1 MVAGTKRTAKAM
13 PGTAGSGPAAALKTA
28 PARTTANT
36 APRSAAPK
44 ALPAEDKPNAVAAK
58 GPSRVL
64 LSSLR
69 NEAPVLLEWVAYHR
83 AIGFDRIVIAHNDC
97 TDGSAELLAAL
108 EAIGWVTALDNAVST
123 SEAPQRMAA
132 ARLMDSGALQDGDW
146 AIWLDLDEFLNI
158 HVGDRTLTALL
169 ERIGPAKALLIPWRL
184 FGDSGMGGLPTR
196 FVVDAF
202 TMASAA
208 GLDENRTIKTLFR
221 FGPQI
226 AALDIHRPTL
236 AEGGPLGWDE
246 ALTATGNPVE
256 QSYIPHQNW
265 LAGMSTRNY
274 TRMSGADFGWDL
286 AQINHYSVRTR
297 AYFHLKRLR
306 GRGYASAAAGSK
318 RPRHTDDLFDTLNQ
332 NVERDDSIL
341 HWRDKVTRLMAE
353 AADDP
358 RVAAALDVVEARMT
372 QNAKLAAAAAAE
384 AAAESNECDGTEDL
398 PGKTDPIPSLLEG
411 TDMDDTEVITQTG
424 EDFRPV
430 MWFPDEVKDFVQ
442 ERYRAAGCILEYGA
456 GGSTVFAAGE
466 TGAQILSIES
476 DRDWA
481 AKISGYLERE
491 GLSRPGVEIRWVD
504 IGPTGPWGKPTRAR
518 DWGKFHSYPTQP
530 WHDAGFDP
538 DLVLI
543 DGRFRLGCLV
553 AAALHCR
560 RPMTVLIDD
569 YAGRPPYHRAEA
581 ILPLTRMIGH
591 MAQFDLEPRAFTN
604 AEFARMLP
612 WFFTVE

>member
-1 MVAGTKRTAKAM
+1 MVAGTKRGAAT
-13 PGTAGSGPAAALKTA
+13 GTAPTKTA
-28 PARTTANT
+28 PK
-36 APRSAAPK
+36 APAKSATKTAPK
-44 ALPAEDKPNAVAAK
+44 ASAKPAASKARARAALAK
-58 GPSRVL
+58 RPGRVL

-108 EAIGWVTALDNAVST
+108 EAIGWVTALDNPTPAG
-123 SEAPQRMAA
+123 EAPQRMAA
-132 ARLMDSGALQDGDW
+132 ARLMASGVLKGGDW

-158 HVGDRTLTALL
+158 HVGDRTLDALL
-169 ERIGPAKALLIPWRL
+169 DRIGPAKALLIPWRL

-196 FVVDAF
+196 FVTEAF

-208 GLDENRTIKTLFR
+208 DLDENRTIKTLFR
-221 FGPQI
+221 HGPQI
-226 AALDIHRPTL
+226 AALDIHRPML
-236 AEGGPLGWDE
+236 ATGGPIGWDE
-246 ALTATGNPVE
+246 ALTATGRPIE
-256 QSYIPHQNW
+256 QSYPPHQKW

-306 GRGYASAAAGSK
+306 GRGYAAAASTAR
-318 RPRHTDDLFDTLNQ
+318 RPRHTDDLYDTLNQ

-341 HWRDKVTRLMAE
+341 PWRDRVTRLMAE
-353 AADDP
+353 AAGDP
-358 RVAAALDVVEARMT
+358 GVAAALDLVEARMAE
-372 QNAKLAAAAAAE
+372 NAGLVAAAAE
-384 AAAESNECDGTEDL
+384 AAAADQAQDGGIEDA
-398 PGKTDPIPSLLEG
+398 PGKAAPLPSLFGG
-411 TDMDDTEVITQTG
+411 TDMDDTEVTTQAG
-424 EDFRPV
+424 DEFRPV
-430 MWFPDEVKDFVQ
+430 MWFPDEVKAFVQ
-442 ERYRAAGCILEYGA
+442 DRYRAAGCILEYGA

-466 TGAQILSIES
+466 TDARILSIES

-481 AKISGYLERE
+481 AKIEAHLESE
-491 GLSRPGVEIRWVD
+491 GLARPGVQIRWVD
-504 IGPTGPWGKPTRAR
+504 IGPTGAWGKPARAR
-518 DWGKFHSYPTQP
+518 DWGKFHGYPMQP
-530 WHDAGFDP
+530 WQDASFDP

-560 RPMTVLIDD
+560 RPITVLIDD
-569 YAGRPPYHRAEA
+569 YEGRPAYHRAEA
-581 ILPLTRMIGH
+581 IFPRTRMIGH
-591 MAQFDLEPRAFTN
+591 MAQFDLEPRAFGN

>member
-1 MVAGTKRTAKAM
+1 MVAGTKRGAAT
-13 PGTAGSGPAAALKTA
+13 GTVPTKTA
-28 PARTTANT
+28 PK
-36 APRSAAPK
+36 APAKSATKSAPK
-44 ALPAEDKPNAVAAK
+44 ASAKPAASKARAGSVLAK
-58 GPSRVL
+58 RPGRVL

-108 EAIGWVTALDNAVST
+108 EAIGWVTALDNPTPAG
-123 SEAPQRMAA
+123 EAPQRMAA
-132 ARLMDSGALQDGDW
+132 ARLMASGALQEGDW

-158 HVGDRTLTALL
+158 HVGDRTLDALL

-196 FVVDAF
+196 FVTEAF
-202 TMASAA
+202 TMASTP
-208 GLDENRTIKTLFR
+208 GLEENRNIKTLFR
-221 FGPQI
+221 HGPQI

-236 AEGGPLGWDE
+236 AEGQPLGWDE
-246 ALTATGNPVE
+246 ALTATGNPIE
-256 QSYIPHQNW
+256 PSYAPHQKW

-306 GRGYASAAAGSK
+306 GRGYAAAASATK
-318 RPRHTDDLFDTLNQ
+318 RPRHTDELYDTLNQ

-341 HWRDKVTRLMAE
+341 AWQSPVTRLMAE
-353 AADDP
+353 AAADA
-358 RVAAALDVVEARMT
+358 RVAAALDLVEARMT
-372 QNAKLAAAAAAE
+372 ENAQLVAAAAE
-384 AAAESNECDGTEDL
+384 AAAAEDHGEDDGIERT
-398 PGKTDPIPSLLEG
+398 PGKAAPIPSLVGG
-411 TDMDDTEVITQTG
+411 TDMDDTEVISQAGG
-424 EDFRPV
+424 EFRPV
-430 MWFPDEVKDFVQ
+430 MWFPDEVRDFVQ
-442 ERYRAAGCILEYGA
+442 ERYRAASFILEYGA

-466 TGAQILSIES
+466 TDAQILSIES

-481 AKISGYLERE
+481 AKIDLYLAQE
-491 GLSRPGVEIRWVD
+491 GLARPGVQIRWID
-504 IGPTGPWGKPTRAR
+504 IGPTGPWGKPTRPR
-518 DWGKFHSYPTQP
+518 DWGKFHQYPMQP
-530 WHDAGFDP
+530 WHDAGLDP

-560 RPMTVLIDD
+560 RPLTVLIDD
-569 YAGRPPYHRAEA
+569 YAGRPAYHRAETVF
-581 ILPLTRMIGH
+581 PLTQMIGH
-591 MAQFDLEPRAFTN
+591 MAQFDLEPRAYSN